1 MKRRSTTLAVLVLA
15 CLMLLVSA
23 PVNAQEAT
31 PPVQQS
37 ETEAV
42 YRAAIEAF
50 NAGDLDAGMALYA
63 DDAAKAVVPPP
74 PPTNSVWNGTDEI
87 RSAMQM
93 LLDRNGQWRLFGFDA
108 NGETATFSVQFESDD
123 FFKDLNLYP
132 LEFTGVALV
141 RNGRIQSDA
150 WSMTKATEERIDKAL
165 ALEDNKAI
173 LRRFYDEIWN
183 EGDMAV
189 ADEIIAVD
197 FIDGFTGN
205 DGVDGLKDI
214 VSIFRAAYP
223 DFRIEYGDMIAEG
236 DLVAVT
242 ITTTGT
248 YAGGAPEFLGI
259 PDSAIGK
266 EAVLFSG
273 VDYAQIEDGQMVKG
287 WGTHDELTRL
297 LELGYEVVP
306 PAE

>member
-1 MKRRSTTLAVLVLA
+1 MKRRSTTMAVLVLA
-15 CLMLLVSA
+15 CLMLLASA
-23 PVNAQEAT
+23 PVNAQEAA

-63 DDAAKAVVPPP
+63 EDAAKAVVPPP
-74 PPTNSVWNGTDEI
+74 PPTNNVWNGTDEI
-87 RSAMQM
+87 RTNMEM
-93 LLDRNGQWRLFGFDA
+93 LLGRNGQWRLYDFHED
-108 NGETATFSVQFESDD
+108 GETAMFSVQFESDD

-132 LEFTGVALV
+132 LDFTGVALV
-141 RNGRIQSDA
+141 RDGLIVSEA
-150 WSMTKATEERIDKAL
+150 WSMTKATQERIDKVL

-173 LRRFYDEIWN
+173 VRRFYDEIWN

-189 ADEIIAVD
+189 ADEIMATD

-205 DGVDGLKDI
+205 DGVDGLKD
-214 VSIFRAAYP
+214 VVAMFRAAYP
-223 DFRIEYGDMIAEG
+223 DLHIEYEDMIAEG

-248 YAGGAPEFLGI
+248 YAGGAPDFLGI

-266 EAVLFSG
+266 ELVIFSG
-273 VDYAQIEDGQMVKG
+273 VDYAQIVDGQMVKG
-287 WGTHDELTRL
+287 WGTHDELSAL
-297 LELGYEVVP
+297 IELGYEVVP